1 MKKRGNSSCLISEVS
16 QENRRIHN
24 FQLIAPWEE
33 LCSIAKGKLFS
44 QLYRCS
50 KNRGRRSPG
59 FSIDTC
65 SKEPP
70 EFESMFNVRDQSD
83 GSHPR
88 RLAATV
94 LAYASNIDRLH
105 MLESAITSI
114 GRKHI
119 SLNVRPEQYPIVG
132 KHLLE
137 AVKTVLGDAATPELL
152 DAWAAAYTPI
162 SRHHDRQRE
171 RPVHRAERIAG
182 GDFVFDGRQE

>member
-1 MKKRGNSSCLISEVS
+1 MLDRQRKLVQSTVPVLQEQEETIKRV
-16 QENRRIHN
+16 
-24 FQLIAPWEE
+24 F
-33 LCSIAKGKLFS
+33 
-44 QLYRCS
+44 YRHLLE
-50 KNRGRRSPG
+50 
-59 FSIDTC
+59 
-65 SKEPP
+65 EPP

-105 MLESAITSI
+105 MLESAIMSI

-132 KHLLE
+132 KHLLG

-182 GDFVFDGRQE
+182 GDFVFDGRKE

>member
-1 MKKRGNSSCLISEVS
+1 
-16 QENRRIHN
+16 
-24 FQLIAPWEE
+24 
-33 LCSIAKGKLFS
+33 
-44 QLYRCS
+44 
-50 KNRGRRSPG
+50 
-59 FSIDTC
+59 
-65 SKEPP
+65 
-70 EFESMFNVRDQSD
+70 MFNVRDQSD

-152 DAWAAAYTPI
+152 DAWAAARRTHRGEI
-162 SRHHDRQRE
+162 LHAFLVSCQRFGCVLMW
-171 RPVHRAERIAG
+171 PAKNA
-182 GDFVFDGRQE
+182 